1 VPTNVEDIIKKL
13 PPAQRKKV
21 EARATELIAEE
32 MTLRELRHAR
42 KLTQVKMAKKLGK
55 WGHPRGAT
63 GWYGF
68 SVNSLKS
75 TTCRFHS
82 AQSYRP
88 NAFFANN
95 ENFLLQNTLM
105 YEGQYRTLSGT
116 SRGVADFN
124 F

>member
-1 VPTNVEDIIKKL
+1 MGPST
-13 PPAQRKKV
+13 
-21 EARATELIAEE
+21 
-32 MTLRELRHAR
+32 
-42 KLTQVKMAKKLGK
+42 GK
-55 WGHPRGAT
+55 WGHPRGTT

-68 SVNSLKS
+68 AAKSLKS
-75 TTCRFHS
+75 TTCRFPS

-124 F
+124 FQTLAERDECGLDLIEPRLVPERQQTFDVSLRYADAARELGFLQP